1 VLDKREN
8 IVNLDSQPEMI
19 GRDLELKQLQSYLD
33 KAVEGKGNMVFISG
47 EAGIGKTRLINE
59 LKPIAQS
66 KGFQILWGNSIHESL
81 TSYMPLIE
89 ALRSGNLEFLFAEE
103 APRIETVYLVTHSG
117 LLIKEVMRKE
127 TKLHPDI
134 FAAML
139 TTVANFVKESM
150 SMLSGEDKEVALNTL
165 GYEEYRIIIES
176 GQDMNLVAVLTGR
189 ENEFLISDMK
199 EILKEVE
206 AKYGSD
212 LKDWDGDENKS
223 EGIEKYFQGLITSG
237 KYDGI
242 YYGKED
248 PKVRRNLLFENV
260 SMGLARQAEKKPAL
274 LCIEDLHWADPS
286 SLALMHYIARN
297 TREYGLL
304 ILGTFR
310 PEDVPKEDG
319 KVHPLIDT
327 MHKMDRE
334 DLFQRMD
341 LQRLSRQKISH
352 FLWSLLGKVD
362 FEDVFI
368 DRIYKESE
376 GNPLFM
382 IQLVRFLIE
391 ENIIKSENG
400 TLRLARNLEDVGIPS
415 KIQTVIARR
424 LGKVEK
430 EHRRILDYASVV
442 GEIFNSRILA
452 SAMDVQKIQV
462 LERLRVLEQNYRL
475 IHSYN
480 GNHKFDHAMIKEVLY
495 NEIPGELR
503 EEYHAIIAHSIE
515 DLNKDNLDDVIG
527 DLAFHYYRCKKR
539 EKALHYL
546 RKAAEKAK
554 KEYSNEEA
562 IRSYDQALELEEN
575 DEERIQLFE
584 SLGDIYALI
593 GEYTKSIDSY
603 NNALSLATE
612 KRRRAGL
619 SAKIGG
625 VLEKKGE
632 YNESVRICTDALDK
646 VKGEGC
652 KEEANAQRIIGVCNW
667 RIGMYDEALKNLESS
682 MEIQKKLGDQANVI
696 TCLNDIGRVYKVRT
710 DYDHAIESYNKAL
723 EISQEI
729 DNMAGTAISLKNIGT
744 IHHMRGYLNKGIEYY
759 RKSLKME
766 EKIGNQSAISLCHY
780 NIANAYGIMGEWE
793 KGFEPVE
800 KSLKISNRIGDQEGI
815 ARAYGVLGKLYGLKG
830 DEDLFLEYKIKCIEI
845 MERLGLKEL
854 LTYQYGSFMQYY
866 LKKGDLER
874 AVEYQKIV
882 IDIYDELGL
891 NQLQADSQVFYG
903 LLYGEKKMW
912 KEAIDHYNRALK
924 YNLESGT
931 KLSEAGIH
939 FQLGVVYKKKGDS
952 EEAKKHFNR
961 AFEVYDE
968 LNLERGK
975 EKMLKEL
982 KGL

>member
-1 VLDKREN
+1 M
-8 IVNLDSQPEMI
+8 NLDSQPEMI

-33 KAVEGKGNMVFISG
+33 KAAQGQGNMVFISG
-47 EAGIGKTRLINE
+47 EAGVGKTRLMNE
-59 LKPIAQS
+59 LKPIALS

-81 TSYMPLIE
+81 TSYMPVIE

-103 APRIETVYLVTHSG
+103 APKVETVYLVSHSG

-139 TTVANFVKESM
+139 TTVGNFVKESM
-150 SMLSGEDKEVALNTL
+150 SLLSEGDKEGALNTL
-165 GYEEYRIIIES
+165 GYEDYRIIIES

-206 AKYGSD
+206 ARYGSG
-212 LKDWDGDENKS
+212 LKDWDGDEKKA
-223 EGIEKYFQGLITSG
+223 EGIEEYIQVLITSG

-242 YYGKED
+242 FYGKDD
-248 PKVRRNLLFENV
+248 PRVRRNLLFENV
-260 SMGLARQAEKKPAL
+260 SMGLARQAEKMPAL

-310 PEDVPKEDG
+310 PEDVAKDHE
-319 KVHPLIDT
+319 KVHPLIET
-327 MHKMDRE
+327 MQKMDRE
-334 DLFQRMD
+334 DLYKEMD

-352 FLWSLLGKVD
+352 FLTSLLGKVD
-362 FEDVFI
+362 FDDKFI
-368 DRIYKESE
+368 DRIYKETE

-400 TLRLARNLEDVGIPS
+400 TLRLARDLEDVGIPS
-415 KIQTVIARR
+415 KIQNVIARR

-430 EHRRILDYASVV
+430 EHRRVLDYASVV
-442 GEIFNSRILA
+442 GEIFNSKILA
-452 SAMDVQKIQV
+452 CAMDVQRIQL

-475 IHSYN
+475 IHTYN

-503 EEYHAIIAHSIE
+503 EEYHAIIAHSLE
-515 DLNKDNLDDVIG
+515 DLNKDNLDEVIG

-562 IRSYDQALELEEN
+562 IRLYDQALELEEN

-584 SLGDIYALI
+584 SLGDIYAVI
-593 GEYTKSIDSY
+593 GEYTKSIDCY
-603 NNALSLATE
+603 NNALSLAVE
-612 KRRRAGL
+612 KRRKAGL

-632 YNESVRICTDALDK
+632 YSESVRICFDALEK

-652 KEEANAQRIIGVCNW
+652 KEEAIAQRIIGVCNW
-667 RIGMYDEALKNLESS
+667 HIGKYNEALEYLEDS
-682 MEIQKKLGDQANVI
+682 MEIQKKLEDQASVV
-696 TCLNDIGRVYKVRT
+696 TCLNDIGRLHKVKL
-710 DYDHAIESYNKAL
+710 DYEKALESFNKAL

-729 DNMAGTAISLKNIGT
+729 DILAGTAISLKNIGT
-744 IHHMRGYLNKGIEYY
+744 IYHLRGHIPIGIEYY
-759 RKSLKME
+759 RRSLKME

-780 NIANAYGIMGEWE
+780 NIANACGIMDEWE

-800 KSLKISNRIGDQEGI
+800 KSLKISKRIGDQEGI
-815 ARAYGVLGKLYGLKG
+815 ARAYGVLGRLYGMKG
-830 DEDLFLEYKIKCIEI
+830 DEDLFLKYKTKCIEI
-845 MERLGLKEL
+845 MERLNLKEL
-854 LTYQYGSFMQYY
+854 LTYQYGAFFQYY
-866 LKKGDLER
+866 IIKGDFER
-874 AVEYQKIV
+874 AMEYIKKV
-882 IDIYDELGL
+882 SDNLRELGFEGIHVETPSL
-891 NQLQADSQVFYG
+891 FGKY
-903 LLYGEKKMW
+903 YREKKQW
-912 KEAIDHYNRALK
+912 KESIDSYRRLLK
-924 YNLESGT
+924 AKKESGM
-931 KLSEAGIH
+931 KYEEGAIYLEIG
-939 FQLGVVYKKKGDS
+939 LVYKKKGDI
-952 EEAKKHFNR
+952 EEAKKNFNK
-961 AFEVYDE
+961 AIEIFDSF
-968 LNLERGK
+968 NLQRRRGNVI
-975 EKMLKEL
+975 KEL